1 MSKSATSLAAL
12 LLASLLA
19 SPSMAQ
25 TTSAP
30 KTPAPSGAIKL
41 SAAQCTAL
49 WNKLD
54 ASKSGS
60 VTQAAASSYVADF
73 KSVDTN
79 NDGKL
84 SQAEFTAG
92 CNKGL
97 VHDTASSG
105 AATGAPKK

>member
-1 MSKSATSLAAL
+1 MIRLTTVSVAVLFGV
-12 LLASLLA
+12 LLA
-19 SPSMAQ
+19 SPSFAQ
-25 TTSAP
+25 T
-30 KTPAPSGAIKL
+30 KTAPSGAIKL
-41 SAAQCTAL
+41 SVAQCTAL

-60 VTQAAASSYVADF
+60 VTQAAASSHVADF

-105 AATGAPKK
+105 AASGTPSKK

>member
-1 MSKSATSLAAL
+1 MTKSAMTLASFL
-12 LLASLLA
+12 FASLLA

-25 TTSAP
+25 TT
-30 KTPAPSGAIKL
+30 PAPSGALKL
-41 SAAQCTAL
+41 SAAQCSAL

-60 VTQAAASSYVADF
+60 VTQTAASSYVADF
-73 KSVDTN
+73 KAVDTN

-84 SQAEFTAG
+84 SQAEFTSG

-97 VHDTASSG
+97 VHDTAS
-105 AATGAPKK
+105 TGAGSGLPPKK

>member
-1 MSKSATSLAAL
+1 MTKSATSVAAL
-12 LLASLLA
+12 LFASLLA

-25 TTSAP
+25 TTP
-30 KTPAPSGAIKL
+30 PPSGAIKL
-41 SAAQCTAL
+41 SAAQCSAL

-73 KSVDTN
+73 KAVDTN

-105 AATGAPKK
+105 AGSGVPSKK

>member
-1 MSKSATSLAAL
+1 MIKSTTSLTAAFL
-12 LLASLLA
+12 FGAFLA

-25 TTSAP
+25 T
-30 KTPAPSGAIKL
+30 TPAPSGAIKL

-60 VTQAAASSYVADF
+60 VTQAAASPYIADF
-73 KSVDTN
+73 KAVDTN
-79 NDGKL
+79 NNGKL

-105 AATGAPKK
+105 AGSGVPSKK